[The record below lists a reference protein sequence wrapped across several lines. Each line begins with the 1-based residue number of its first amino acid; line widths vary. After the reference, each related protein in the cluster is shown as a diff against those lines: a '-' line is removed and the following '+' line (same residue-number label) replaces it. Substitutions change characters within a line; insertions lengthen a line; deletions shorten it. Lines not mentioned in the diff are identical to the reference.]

1 MRPSLRQVRH
11 VHRFRQVDRE
21 GFAKR
26 SLAPALALAFVV
38 GVAAVAACSGAD
50 SPPPDATPTSTLIP
64 EGPAGSGL
72 NTKLPCDVQALL
84 ENRCIGCHS
93 GNSPPPLLTYAD
105 LVAPSRSNPQKTMA
119 QVAVERLRSA
129 TSPMPPPPAAPPAE
143 DEIVAFENWVKAG
156 TKSGTP
162 CTPPVVDAGAP
173 GTTNPTVPLVCTS
186 GQMWTGQ
193 ESDREPEMHPGGACN
208 TCHQVKGGPNFRI
221 AGTVYPTL
229 HEPDDCMGVDPRGG
243 PLVVIVTD
251 ARNRDFQI
259 PVQEGGNFS
268 LPLQIAPPFKAR
280 VRNFVSDK
288 VREMKGSVTSG
299 DCNACHTGQGKNG
312 APGRIMAP

>member
-1 MRPSLRQVRH
+1 MRPLILQVRRSKH
-11 VHRFRQVDRE
+11 
-21 GFAKR
+21 
-26 SLAPALALAFVV
+26 SLALTFVV
-38 GVAAVAACSGAD
+38 GAAAIVACSGAD
-50 SPPPDATPTSTLIP
+50 SPPPDASPNSTLIP

-93 GNSPPPLLTYAD
+93 GSSPPPLLTYAD
-105 LVAPSRSNPQKTMA
+105 LIAPSRSNPQKTMA
-119 QVAVERLRSA
+119 QMAAERLRST

-143 DEIVAFENWVKAG
+143 DEIASFEEWVKAG

-186 GQMWTGQ
+186 GQTWQGD
-193 ESDREPEMHPGGACN
+193 EKDDEPEMHPGGACN
-208 TCHQVKGGPNFRI
+208 TCHQVKGGPNFRV

-229 HEPDDCMGVDPRGG
+229 HEPDDCMGSDSSNG
-243 PLVVIVTD
+243 PLVVFVAD
-251 ARNRDFQI
+251 SRGREFQI
-259 PVQEGGNFS
+259 PVQEGGNFFFPTT
-268 LPLQIAPPFKAR
+268 LTPPFRAR
-280 VRNFVSDK
+280 VRNFRTND
-288 VREMKGSVTSG
+288 VREMKGTVTSG
-299 DCNACHTGQGKNG
+299 DCNFCHTGQGKNG